1 MARILAIDD
10 EKDIRDLIKQGLVG
24 HEVITAPDGAT
35 GLEEAR
41 RSTPDLILLDVT
53 MPEMTGFEVCRR
65 IRSTPELLATPVIFL
80 TARGTLADKLEGFNA
95 GADDYVP
102 KPFDIRELEMRV
114 QAVLRRARPQADVET
129 LQVGGLQLNLR
140 TREASSHVSTAILT
154 PTEFTLLSY
163 MMRRPGEILPTNR
176 LLEDV
181 WDYPPGVGD
190 PALVRMHVRNLR
202 EKLEDDPSEPSWIL
216 TVGRQGYVIRDT

>member
-1 MARILAIDD
+1 MARILAVDD

-24 HEVITAPDGAT
+24 HDVVTASDGMAC
-35 GLEEAR
+35 LEEAR

-65 IRSTPELLATPVIFL
+65 IRSTPDLMSIPIIFL

-102 KPFDIRELEMRV
+102 KPFDLRELEMRV
-114 QAVLRRARPQADVET
+114 QAVLRRARPQVSLEVVN
-129 LQVGGLQLNLR
+129 VGGLKLNMR
-140 TREASSHVSTAILT
+140 TREASSETKTIILT
-154 PTEFTLLSY
+154 PTEFSLLEY
-163 MMRRPGEILPTNR
+163 MMRRPGEILATNR

-190 PALVRMHVRNLR
+190 PALVRMHIRNLR
-202 EKLEDDPSEPSWIL
+202 EKLEENPSDPTWIL
-216 TVGRQGYVIRDT
+216 TVGRQGYVIRGE